1 MHAMGSTGDDGA
13 RRGRAGWA
21 GRLAAG
27 VAALLA
33 ASSAGAVALPPP
45 WSPRT
50 FVEAPGDMLRIE
62 GDLGAGLI
70 EKVERFLRDAPPGR
84 PAYLLLDS
92 PGGLLGP
99 SMRAAWMLERHP
111 DLHTHISGDC
121 ASACVA
127 LFMAGDVHTM
137 APGALLGVHQS
148 SPADESIEA
157 VWTGPDA
164 EFMEYLALITKNG
177 GTRDLVEH
185 ALATPGD
192 DIYEYDAL
200 RIGRGV
206 RGVRVV
212 DAQGRTLERGM
223 IRWEQLID
231 LLQARSAMGESEAG
245 ALAVLMRGAAERERA
260 LVLRHGDR
268 AWARVARHQMTGED
282 APVSAVAEAVAPV
295 LAHGLAKAVR
305 AAPDDVAA
313 RLLAEARD
321 DVKAGGC
328 GEGPLAVV
336 RPGGKPSADGDA
348 RVALWLA
355 ADKRGLQPRPRR
367 LDEDQALALL
377 AGAEGAPACAQVR
390 HALEQGGALGDAQAY
405 DLWVLAMERARR
417 AR

>member
-1 MHAMGSTGDDGA
+1 MHATGG
-13 RRGRAGWA
+13 RRGIEGRAGRFA
-21 GRLAAG
+21 
-27 VAALLA
+27 AALAVGLA
-33 ASSAGAVALPPP
+33 GLLGATAAGAVALPPP

-50 FVEAPGDMLRIE
+50 YVEAPGDLLRIE

-70 EKVERFLRDAPPGR
+70 QKVERFLRDAPPGR

-99 SMRAAWMLERHP
+99 SMNAAWQLERHP

-127 LFMAGDVHTM
+127 LFMAGDTRTM

-164 EFMEYLALITKNG
+164 EFLGYLALITKGG
-177 GTRDLVEH
+177 GTRHLVER

-200 RIGRGV
+200 RIEQGV

-212 DAQGRTLERGM
+212 DARGRTLERAM
-223 IRWEQLID
+223 IRWEQLIE
-231 LLQARSAMGESEAG
+231 LLQARAAMGEADAG

-260 LVLRHGDR
+260 LVVRHADR
-268 AWARVARHQMTGED
+268 AWARVGQHQMTGED

-295 LAHGLAKAVR
+295 LSRSLAKALR

-313 RLLAEARD
+313 RLLAQARD
-321 DVKAGGC
+321 EAKAGGC

-336 RPGGKPSADGDA
+336 RPGTKPGGEADA
-348 RVALWLA
+348 RVALWEA
-355 ADKRGLQPRPRR
+355 AEKRGLQPRPRR
-367 LDEDQALALL
+367 LEEADALALL
-377 AGAEGAPACAQVR
+377 AAAEDAPACALVR
-390 HALEQGGALGDAQAY
+390 HALEQGGTLGDAQAY

-417 AR
+417 PR